1 MSTTAQPVLSVVIP
15 TLGRPILVQTLE
27 SLTRTVGF
35 SEIEVVVAGRIPDAA
50 VLARLN
56 ELIARH
62 PQIRHLEVSYETGD
76 SSRKKNAGFE
86 ASRADIVAFLDDDV
100 VVRAEWPVMIRE
112 PFADAS
118 VAMVSGPSMV
128 PPDVSLTARLA
139 GVALSSKAAGYVSER
154 YVKGKP
160 VPRPAAWSRLIGC
173 NMAFRRHVLADLG
186 GFPADFWP
194 GEEMITSFRATQK
207 GYKLIFHPDAYV
219 YHYPR
224 HSVRGFW
231 KQMHGYGAT
240 RIRLIR
246 AGTEVE
252 PTTLVPAAWVFS
264 LAVLGL
270 ASFFTPW
277 GLWLLAA
284 DLALYALADAWIAW
298 SKFRETR
305 RAVDLL
311 IFFIIPVM
319 HLSYGLAEWTELLRP
334 NKDLSEKAG

>member
-1 MSTTAQPVLSVVIP
+1 MNSTTPRLSVVIP
-15 TLGRPILVQTLE
+15 TLGRPILIRTLE
-27 SLTRTVGF
+27 SLVGAKGF
-35 SEIEVVVAGRIPDAA
+35 EEMEVLVAGTIPEGS
-50 VLARLN
+50 VLDEVTKLCS
-56 ELIARH
+56 RH
-62 PQIRHLEVSYETGD
+62 TQIRHLQVSFPTGD

-112 PFADAS
+112 PFADES
-118 VAMVSGPSMV
+118 VAMVSGPGLV
-128 PPDVSLTARLA
+128 PPDVSLMARLA

-173 NMAFRRHVLADLG
+173 NMAFRRDVLADLG

-207 GYKLIFHPDAYV
+207 GHKLIFHPDAYV

-224 HSVRGFW
+224 HSVRRFW

-246 AGTEVE
+246 AGTEIE
-252 PTTLVPAAWVFS
+252 PTTLVPGAWVLS
-264 LAVLGL
+264 LLVLIV
-270 ASFFTPW
+270 AAFFTPW
-277 GLWLLAA
+277 AWWLLAL
-284 DLALYALADAWIAW
+284 DLALYALADAWITW
-298 SKFRETR
+298 SKFLETR

-311 IFFIIPVM
+311 IFFVIPVM
-319 HLSYGLAEWTELLRP
+319 HLSYGIAEWTELLRP
-334 NKDLSEKAG
+334 NKDLSEKNA

>member
-1 MSTTAQPVLSVVIP
+1 MSADAKPILSVVIP

-27 SLTRTVGF
+27 SLTRARGF
-35 SEIEVVVAGRIPDAA
+35 GDIEVVVAGAIPDAT
-50 VLARLN
+50 VLGRLN
-56 ELIARH
+56 ELIAKH
-62 PQIRHLEVSYETGD
+62 PQIRHLSVSFTTGD

-100 VVRAEWPVMIRE
+100 VVRAEWPEMIRE
-112 PFADAS
+112 PFADES

-128 PPDVSLTARLA
+128 PPDVSLVARLA
-139 GVALSSKAAGYVSER
+139 GVALASKAAGYVSER
-154 YVKGKP
+154 YLKGKP

-173 NMAFRRHVLADLG
+173 NMAFRRNVLADLG

-194 GEEMITSFRATQK
+194 AEEMITSFRATQK

-224 HSVRGFW
+224 HSIRGFW

-246 AGTEVE
+246 AGTEME
-252 PTTLVPAAWVFS
+252 PTTLVPGIWVLS
-264 LAVLGL
+264 LLVLGV
-270 ASFFTPW
+270 AAIFNAW
-277 GLWLLAA
+277 ALWLLAA
-284 DLALYALADAWIAW
+284 DLALYALADAWITW
-298 SKFRETR
+298 SKFVETR

-311 IFFIIPVM
+311 IFFVIPVM
-319 HLSYGLAEWTELLRP
+319 HLSYGIAEWTELLRP
-334 NKDLSEKAG
+334 NKDLSEKHA